1 MGTAWIPGAVRLG
14 DGAIGGPMDTPELP
28 PRVVWHTTESGA
40 GNAAFASVGAYLI
53 RQGSEPHLLYDPTT
67 DRLGQFGPLDRS
79 ARALRNDGDTRTNR
93 TGRVCVQ
100 IEVLARA
107 ATPFTSYWKPGPN
120 FRALMAAARSW
131 GVPDVWAGR
140 ERSRT
145 DWRGRGGHFGHVN
158 VPGNDHWDPG
168 RIDPA
173 RLFTA
178 AGAAKAG
185 GTGGAADRSR
195 LRSVISLARVLAAAR
210 TDPAAAQGAAAHRA
224 DVLPVEKALAAEGLL
239 PAEWADGSFGTRTV
253 TAYAAWQRRCGY
265 TGADADGMP
274 GRTTLDRLGR
284 AHGFQVGA

>member
-1 MGTAWIPGAVRLG
+1 MGTVWIPGAVRLG
-14 DGAIGGPMDTPELP
+14 DGTIGGPMDTPELP

-40 GNAAFASVGAYLI
+40 GNAAFDAVGAYLI

-79 ARALRNDGDTRTNR
+79 ARALRNDGESRTNR

-107 ATPFTSYWKPGPN
+107 SKPFTGYWSPGPN
-120 FRALMAAARSW
+120 LRAIMAAARSW

-145 DWRGRGGHFGHVN
+145 DWRGKGGHFGHAH

-168 RIDPA
+168 AIDPA
-173 RLFTA
+173 ALFAA
-178 AGAAKAG
+178 AGGRA
-185 GTGGAADRSR
+185 AADRPGER
-195 LRSVISLARVLAAAR
+195 THLRSVVSLARVLAAAR
-210 TDPAAAQGAAAHRA
+210 TDPAAAQGAALHRA

-239 PAEWADGSFGTRTV
+239 AAQWADGSFGTRTV
-253 TAYAAWQRRCGY
+253 AAYAAWQRRCGFG
-265 TGADADGMP
+265 GADADGLP
-274 GRTTLDRLGR
+274 GRTTLERLGK
-284 AHGFQVGA
+284 AHGFQVTA

>member
-1 MGTAWIPGAVRLG
+1 MGTVWIPGAVRLG
-14 DGAIGGPMDTPELP
+14 DGAIGGPMDSPELP

-40 GNAAFASVGAYLI
+40 GNAAFDSVGAYLI
-53 RQGSEPHLLYDPTT
+53 RQGSEPHFLYDPTT

-107 ATPFTSYWKPGPN
+107 ATPFTGYWKPGPN

-131 GVPDVWAGR
+131 GVPDTWAGR

-145 DWRGRGGHFGHVN
+145 DWRGKGGHFGHVH

-168 RIDPA
+168 KIDPA
-173 RLFTA
+173 RLFAA
-178 AGAAKAG
+178 AGGSTAPAQAP
-185 GTGGAADRSR
+185 ASR
-195 LRSVISLARVLAAAR
+195 PQLRSVVSLARVLAAAR
-210 TDPAAAQGAAAHRA
+210 TDPAAAQGAAVHRA
-224 DVLPVEKALAAEGLL
+224 DALPVEKALAAEGLL
-239 PAEWADGSFGTRTV
+239 RADWADGSFGTRTLA
-253 TAYAAWQRRCGY
+253 AYAAWQRRCGY

-274 GRTTLDRLGR
+274 GRTTLERLGT
-284 AHGFQVGA
+284 AHGFQVTA